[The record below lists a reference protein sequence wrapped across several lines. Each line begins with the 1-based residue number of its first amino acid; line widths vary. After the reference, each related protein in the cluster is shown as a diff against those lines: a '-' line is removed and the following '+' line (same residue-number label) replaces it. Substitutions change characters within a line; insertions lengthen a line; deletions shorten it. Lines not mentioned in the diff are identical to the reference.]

1 MGTPAVSVKVNVTAD
16 DRGSYWVGKVERM
29 GVLVYAKSLNDLHE
43 RVEKALGLLLS
54 DHHSLDALVGYLDWH
69 GIDHEVRT
77 SVDHDRPQRLRIGRE
92 LQVPVA

>member
-43 RVEKALGLLLS
+43 RTGKALDLLLS
-54 DHHSLDALVGYLDWH
+54 GHSSLDSLVDYLDRR
-69 GIDHEVRT
+69 GIDYKVRP
-77 SVDHDRPQRLRIGRE
+77 SDDHDHPQRLRIGRE